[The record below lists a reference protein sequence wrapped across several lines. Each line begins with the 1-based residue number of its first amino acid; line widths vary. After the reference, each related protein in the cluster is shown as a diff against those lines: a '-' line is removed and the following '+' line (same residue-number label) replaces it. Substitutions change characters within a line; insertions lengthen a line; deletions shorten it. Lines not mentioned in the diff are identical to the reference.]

1 MGGRL
6 EEGRPMERFG
16 LHNDQWDRIKDV
28 LPGREGHVGGTA
40 DYNRL
45 FVEAVLY
52 RFRTGCPWRDLPA
65 RFGHFKTVHQRF
77 SRWAKSGVFERIFK
91 RLSSDPDNEY
101 MMIDATI
108 VRVHQHNAGAR
119 KKRRASDRPVTR
131 RVDHQSPHARRSRS
145 ISGAST
151 WPASAASTWSRRP
164 VLSAAFCA
172 SIQPSCA

>member
-1 MGGRL
+1 
-6 EEGRPMERFG
+6 MERFG

-40 DYNRL
+40 DDNRL

-77 SRWAKSGVFERIFK
+77 SRWAKGGVFERIFK
-91 RLSSDPDNEY
+91 LLSSDPDNEY

-108 VRVHQHNAGAR
+108 VRAHQHSAGAQ
-119 KKRRASDRPVTR
+119 KKRRASDRQVAR
-131 RVDHQSPHARRSRS
+131 RIDHQSPCARRRFGQ
-145 ISGAST
+145 SG
-151 WPASAASTWSRRP
+151 
-164 VLSAAFCA
+164 
-172 SIQPSCA
+172 QPDADARAGP